1 MWKKRRRDA
10 PRQPIAG
17 MLAQMFGMPVTVAQ
31 GLPEIELL
39 GNREAIIE
47 HYAGVLEY
55 NDHVIRLNTG
65 KLILKFTGRDLR
77 LKCMTVDSV
86 TVEGFFTSV
95 EFS

>member
-1 MWKKRRRDA
+1 MWEKRRRDA
-10 PRQPIAG
+10 PKKSAAG
-17 MLAQMFGMPVTVAQ
+17 MLAQLFGMPVTVAE

-47 HYAGVLEY
+47 HYASVLEY
-55 NDHVIRLNTG
+55 NESVIRLNTG

-77 LKCMTVDSV
+77 LKCMTTDSV

-95 EFS
+95 EFL